1 MAQLIWKHVQTIPDL
16 SLPPDHGKKI
26 DWTMVVLLGLLAE
39 PGEDQQQMQSKPS
52 LMQCE
57 LKNII
62 AQVECC
68 LLICSGDSKGFGHGD
83 LRMVFRSDVAK
94 SVASKLS
101 GPSGWANL
109 FLELL
114 DIVTV
119 RFPKSFASG
128 ALVSVI
134 QREQIPQLENAHMEG
149 WWIIQC
155 LRALPM
161 LKRGCP
167 MLPCLP
173 AANECRSLAQHCT
186 VPAKSANLSQCTH
199 PSTCSKLQQSHG
211 LLCL

>member
-1 MAQLIWKHVQTIPDL
+1 MSRQFQTCPVLQIMARK
-16 SLPPDHGKKI
+16 
-26 DWTMVVLLGLLAE
+26 LLGLWLWASCWARRRPAANAIEAE
-39 PGEDQQQMQSKPS
+39 SDAVRA
-52 LMQCE
+52 
-57 LKNII
+57 II

-68 LLICSGDSKGFGHGD
+68 LLIGSGDSKGLWHGD

-101 GPSGWANL
+101 RPSGWANL

-128 ALVSVI
+128 ALESVI

-149 WWIIQC
+149 WWVI
-155 LRALPM
+155 RALPM
-161 LKRGCP
+161 LKICCP

-173 AANECRSLAQHCT
+173 AANVCRSLAQHCT
-186 VPAKSANLSQCTH
+186 IPAKSANLSQCTH
-199 PSTCSKLQQSHG
+199 PSTCNKLQQSHG
-211 LLCL
+211 LCCLWNPL